1 VGAGLQGSS
10 IESLTS
16 LALFLLYIEERLLE
30 KRLVF
35 RPGEYIIVE
44 RSEQQSPMAV

>member
-35 RPGEYIIVE
+35 RPGEFIIME
-44 RSEQQSPMAV
+44 RSEQRSPMAF